1 MQVKDIMSTEVET
14 CKSGTSIKDVATIMC
29 FNKLNGLPVMDNNDN
44 MIGVISEKD
53 VLFSM
58 FPDMHDV
65 MSSGAK
71 IDFEDMEKDYDSI
84 LTNTVDDLMTKNVA
98 SVSSDMPI
106 LRAASMMWVYKIR
119 RIPVV
124 DNNQLVGIIS
134 MGDVHKAVFQESIL
148 KKD

>member
-1 MQVKDIMSTEVET
+1 
-14 CKSGTSIKDVATIMC
+14 MC
-29 FNKLNGLPVMDNNDN
+29 FNKLNGLPVVDDNDN
-44 MIGVISEKD
+44 MIGIISEKD

-58 FPDMHDV
+58 FPNMHEV
-65 MSSGAK
+65 MVSGEK
-71 IDFEDMEKDYDSI
+71 VDFEDMEKDYDGV
-84 LTNTVDDLMTKNVA
+84 LTHTVDDLMTKKVA

-134 MGDVHKAVFQESIL
+134 MGDVHKAVFRESLL